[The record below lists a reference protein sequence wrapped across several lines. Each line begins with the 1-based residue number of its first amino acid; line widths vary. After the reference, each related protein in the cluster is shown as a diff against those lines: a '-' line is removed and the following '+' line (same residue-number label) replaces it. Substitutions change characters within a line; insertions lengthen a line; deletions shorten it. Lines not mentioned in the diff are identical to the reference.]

1 MATGCHSRDAV
12 AMAAS
17 IDCYQRP
24 LWRGAA
30 DHSRPPISDQGLA
43 LRFCTGTVP
52 AGLPAVSSRVEFAGP
67 LREPPISAPEKIIAP
82 DGEGPPQLGNAVAAP
97 SWTDVTRAGGKLTSV
112 VPVRSAVPSAPW
124 TLQTEAPVCGRERAA
139 GGRRVLGTSRAIK
152 GLSSAGGTHSSTGHT
167 PHAPQTSSA
176 ARPTQ
181 HPTMNGL
188 FALTLVATLVA
199 ACSGGLLNHGGHYG
213 GATSYQNVHI
223 ESHGSVPVPVAS
235 AHHGG
240 FGGGH
245 GIALADGGHHGLELG
260 AGLLQHD
267 GGLGLAAIG
276 GGHDFGGHLEGGF
289 DGGYGGG
296 LHH

>member
-1 MATGCHSRDAV
+1 MRSLAEWPGAELGRALRNSAGTRVQACHVTSAHQCFRHSNHLRIRRVAARVFTTCSSSLPTSYPYKKIWKGPTAIGQRVGGPFLDCRNARWRKANERGSGALGRTIRAV
-12 AMAAS
+12 DS
-17 IDCYQRP
+17 PD
-24 LWRGAA
+24 RG
-30 DHSRPPISDQGLA
+30 SSVWEGESCGRPPGAWHQPGYKGALQRWSDTLQH
-43 LRFCTGTVP
+43 
-52 AGLPAVSSRVEFAGP
+52 GP
-67 LREPPISAPEKIIAP
+67 HSARSA
-82 DGEGPPQLGNAVAAP
+82 DQLG
-97 SWTDVTRAGGKLTSV
+97 
-112 VPVRSAVPSAPW
+112 RS
-124 TLQTEAPVCGRERAA
+124 TN
-139 GGRRVLGTSRAIK
+139 
-152 GLSSAGGTHSSTGHT
+152 
-167 PHAPQTSSA
+167 
-176 ARPTQ
+176 
-181 HPTMNGL
+181 PTMNGL
-188 FALTLVATLVA
+188 LALTLVATLVA

-235 AHHGG
+235 GHHGG

>member
-1 MATGCHSRDAV
+1 MSLRLSVSNHLSKQFC
-12 AMAAS
+12 
-17 IDCYQRP
+17 
-24 LWRGAA
+24 
-30 DHSRPPISDQGLA
+30 DHCRKLRSDQGLA
-43 LRFCTGTVP
+43 LRIVHRH
-52 AGLPAVSSRVEFAGP
+52 SSCWTTSRSRLEWSSPGRFDSRP
-67 LREPPISAPEKIIAP
+67 LAPPG
-82 DGEGPPQLGNAVAAP
+82 GEGPPQLGNASAAP
-97 SWTDVTRAGGKLTSV
+97 SWTDATRAGGKLTSV

-124 TLQTEAPVCGRERAA
+124 TLQTEAPVCVRERAA

-152 GLSSAGGTHSSTGHT
+152 GLSSAGGTHSSTGRT
-167 PHAPQTSSA
+167 PQTSSA
-176 ARPTQ
+176 ARPIQ

-188 FALTLVATLVA
+188 FALTLVSTLVA

-235 AHHGG
+235 GHHGG